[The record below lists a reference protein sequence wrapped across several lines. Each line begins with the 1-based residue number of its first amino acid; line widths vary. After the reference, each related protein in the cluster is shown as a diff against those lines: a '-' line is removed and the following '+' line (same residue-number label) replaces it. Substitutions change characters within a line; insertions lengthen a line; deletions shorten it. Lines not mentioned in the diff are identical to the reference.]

1 MTAPAQSV
9 VPQQPHGRYLVTLA
23 LTALGVV
30 YGDIGTSPLYAIRYS
45 FSGPH
50 GIPVTPGN
58 VLGVLSLVFW
68 SLVIV
73 VTIKYHVVIIRA
85 DNKGEG
91 GVLALM
97 ALVNGSRVARGLSPR
112 RLMIVLGIFGS
123 ALLYADGGL
132 TPAISV
138 LSAVEGLEIATP
150 ALASW
155 VIPVTLVIL
164 IGLFLVQSRGTA
176 RIGAVFGPVML
187 VWFATI
193 GVLGLSQ
200 IIRDPSVLV
209 AVSPYHAAHFFAEDV
224 RRGFVVLGAVFL
236 VVTGGEA
243 LYADLG
249 HFGHRAI
256 QIAWFGVAL
265 PCLLLNYF
273 GQGALLLRDASAA
286 ENPFYHLAPG
296 WALYPLIALATAAT
310 IIASQAVISGAFSL
324 TRQAVQL
331 GYSPRLQIAHTSS
344 REIGQIYVPL
354 VNRGLMLLTCVLV
367 IGFHAADTAQP
378 TSSNIAGAYGVALS
392 TLMLITTLMFYVM
405 SREVWR
411 WSFARAA
418 IVSGLFLCVDVP
430 FFGANMLKIRSGGW
444 VPLAIAA
451 AIFLLMTTWQ
461 RGREILG
468 KRMQEKTVA
477 LKMLLADLA
486 AEPPLRVPGTAV
498 FLYGTTDGTPPA
510 LVHNLTHNKVLH
522 ERVVFLTMVTQ
533 DVPHV
538 STAERVTVKAI
549 GKGFYR
555 VVASYGFMDDPDIDD
570 VLAAC
575 QVKSLDI
582 AIAGTTFFLG
592 RETLVASD
600 RPGMRHWRTRCSRSE
615 PRSSCSSRTAQAPL
629 RDKNTQ
635 SLHGACAVRL
645 CPVIQPGR
653 TLRCPPA
660 RLPASPACPCPEP
673 LRGSARPHR
682 GSPGS
687 SRRRHLCDSRW
698 PRARGA

>member
-1 MTAPAQSV
+1 MTPASEPGAAPRD
-9 VPQQPHGRYLVTLA
+9 RYLFTLA
-23 LTALGVV
+23 LAALGVV

-45 FSGPH
+45 FYGPH
-50 GIPVTPGN
+50 GISVTPGN
-58 VLGVLSLVFW
+58 VLGVMSMVFW

-73 VTIKYHVVIIRA
+73 VTIKYHIVIIRA

-97 ALVNGSRVARGLSPR
+97 AMVNGSRLARGLSPR
-112 RLMIVLGIFGS
+112 RIMIVLGIFGS
-123 ALLYADGGL
+123 ALLYADGAL
-132 TPAISV
+132 TPAVSV
-138 LSAVEGLEIATP
+138 LGVVEGLEVATP

-155 VIPVTLVIL
+155 VLPVTLVIL
-164 IGLFLVQSRGTA
+164 VGLFLLQSRGTA
-176 RIGAVFGPVML
+176 RIGAMFGPVML
-187 VWFATI
+187 LWFATL

-200 IIRDPSVLV
+200 IVRQPEVLA
-209 AVSPYHAAHFFAEDV
+209 AVSPHYAVRFFGENV
-224 RRGFVVLGAVFL
+224 GRGFVVLGAVFL

-256 QIAWFGVAL
+256 QRAWFGVAL
-265 PCLLLNYF
+265 PSLMLNYF
-273 GQGALLLRDASAA
+273 GQGALLLRDSSAA
-286 ENPFYHLAPG
+286 VNPFYYLAPS

-331 GYSPRLQIAHTSS
+331 GYSPRLRIEHTSS
-344 REIGQIYVPL
+344 REIGQIYVPT
-354 VNRGLMLLTCVLV
+354 VNWALMLLTCALVL
-367 IGFHAADTAQP
+367 GFR

-405 SREVWR
+405 GREVWR
-411 WSFARAA
+411 WGFARAA
-418 IVSGLFLCVDVP
+418 IVAGLFLCVDLP
-430 FFGANMLKIRSGGW
+430 FFAANMLKIRYGGW
-444 VPLAIAA
+444 VPLVIAA
-451 AIFLLMTTWQ
+451 AIFLLMTTWK

-498 FLYGTTDGTPPA
+498 FMYGTTDGTPPA

-522 ERVVFLTMVTQ
+522 ERVVFLTMVTH

-538 STAERVTVKAI
+538 PPAERVTVKAI
-549 GKGFYR
+549 GKGFYSVIAR
-555 VVASYGFMDDPDIDD
+555 YGFMDDPDIED

-575 QVKSLDI
+575 QMKSLDI
-582 AIAGTTFFLG
+582 PIAGTTFFLG

-600 RPGMRHWRTRCSRSE
+600 RPGMPQWREQLFAFMSRNAL
-615 PRSSCSSRTAQAPL
+615 RATAFFKIPADQVFEV
-629 RDKNTQ
+629 
-635 SLHGACAVRL
+635 GAQVEL
-645 CPVIQPGR
+645 
-653 TLRCPPA
+653 
-660 RLPASPACPCPEP
+660 
-673 LRGSARPHR
+673 
-682 GSPGS
+682 
-687 SRRRHLCDSRW
+687 
-698 PRARGA
+698 

>member
-1 MTAPAQSV
+1 MERRAAPR
-9 VPQQPHGRYLVTLA
+9 GGYLVTLA
-23 LTALGVV
+23 LAALGVV
-30 YGDIGTSPLYAIRYS
+30 YGDIGTSPLYALRES
-45 FSGPH
+45 FYGTH
-50 GIPVTPGN
+50 GIAVTPGN

-68 SLVIV
+68 ALVIV
-73 VTIKYHVVIIRA
+73 VTIKYHIVIIRA

-97 ALVNGSRVARGLSPR
+97 ALVNGSRVIRGLSPR
-112 RLMIVLGIFGS
+112 RVMIVLGIFGS

-150 ALASW
+150 AFASW

-164 IGLFLVQSRGTA
+164 IGLFLLQSRGTA

-193 GVLGLSQ
+193 GVLGLREIFQ
-200 IIRDPSVLV
+200 QPGVL
-209 AVSPYHAAHFFAEDV
+209 AALSPYHAARFFTEDV
-224 RRGFVVLGAVFL
+224 HRGFIVLGAVFL

-256 QIAWFGVAL
+256 QIAWFAVAL

-273 GQGALLLRDASAA
+273 GQGALLLRDPSAA
-286 ENPFYHLAPG
+286 VSPFYHLAPS
-296 WALYPLIALATAAT
+296 WALYPLIGLATAAT

-331 GYSPRLQIAHTSS
+331 GYSPRLRIEHTSS
-344 REIGQIYVPL
+344 REIGQIYVPT
-354 VNRGLMLLTCVLV
+354 VNWSLMALTCALVL
-367 IGFHAADTAQP
+367 GFR

-418 IVSGLFLCVDVP
+418 TVAGLFLCVDLP

-444 VPLAIAA
+444 VPLVIAA

-461 RGREILG
+461 RGREILAR
-468 KRMQEKTVA
+468 RMQEKSVA

-486 AEPPLRVPGTAV
+486 AEPPPRVPGTAV

-538 STAERVTVKAI
+538 STAERVAVKAI
-549 GKGFYR
+549 GKGFYSVIAR
-555 VVASYGFMDDPDIDD
+555 YGFMDDPDIED

-575 QVKSLDI
+575 QVRSLDI
-582 AIAGTTFFLG
+582 PIAGTTFFLG
-592 RETLVASD
+592 RETLVAAD
-600 RPGMRHWRTRCSRSE
+600 RPDMPRWREQLFAFMSRNAL
-615 PRSSCSSRTAQAPL
+615 RATAFF
-629 RDKNTQ
+629 K
-635 SLHGACAVRL
+635 
-645 CPVIQPGR
+645 I
-653 TLRCPPA
+653 PA
-660 RLPASPACPCPEP
+660 EQVFEVGVQVEL
-673 LRGSARPHR
+673 
-682 GSPGS
+682 
-687 SRRRHLCDSRW
+687 
-698 PRARGA
+698 

>member
-1 MTAPAQSV
+1 MTSPAQPV

-58 VLGVLSLVFW
+58 LLGVLSLVFW

-73 VTIKYHVVIIRA
+73 VTIKYHIVIIRA

-97 ALVNGSRVARGLSPR
+97 ALVNGSRVARGLTPR
-112 RLMIVLGIFGS
+112 RVMIILGIFGS

-138 LSAVEGLEIATP
+138 LSAVEGIEIATP

-164 IGLFLVQSRGTA
+164 VGLFLLQSRGTA
-176 RIGAVFGPVML
+176 RIGAMFGPVML

-193 GVLGLSQ
+193 GLLGLSE
-200 IIRDPSVLV
+200 IIRQPGVLA
-209 AVSPYHAAHFFAEDV
+209 AVSPYYAARFFAADLH
-224 RRGFVVLGAVFL
+224 RGFMVLGAVFL

-265 PCLLLNYF
+265 PCLMLNYF
-273 GQGALLLRDASAA
+273 GQGALLLSDSSAA
-286 ENPFYHLAPG
+286 VNPFYHLAPS
-296 WALYPLIALATAAT
+296 WALYPLIVLATAAT
-310 IIASQAVISGAFSL
+310 VIASQAVISGAFSL

-331 GYSPRLQIAHTSS
+331 GYSPRLRIEHTSS
-344 REIGQIYVPL
+344 REIGQIYVPA
-354 VNRGLMLLTCVLV
+354 VNWGLMALTCVLV
-367 IGFHAADTAQP
+367 LGFHVANTEQP

-405 SREVWR
+405 SRDVWR

-418 IVSGLFLCVDVP
+418 TVAGLFLCVDVP
-430 FFGANMLKIRSGGW
+430 FFAANMLKIRYGGW
-444 VPLAIAA
+444 VPLVIAA
-451 AIFLLMTTWQ
+451 VIFLLMTTWK
-461 RGREILG
+461 RGREILA
-468 KRMQEKTVA
+468 KRMLEKTVP

-486 AEPPLRVPGTAV
+486 AEPPIRVPGTAV
-498 FLYGTTDGTPPA
+498 FMYGTADHTPPA
-510 LVHNLTHNKVLH
+510 LVHNLAHNKVLH
-522 ERVVFLTMVTQ
+522 EKVVFLTVVTE

-538 STAERVTVKAI
+538 DPRERVTIKHI
-549 GKGFYR
+549 GKGFHTVLAR
-555 VVASYGFMDDPDIDD
+555 YGFMDDPDIDD
-570 VLAAC
+570 VLGAC
-575 QVKSLDI
+575 QTQSLDI
-582 AIAGTTFFLG
+582 RMEGTTFFLG

-600 RPGMRHWRTRCSRSE
+600 RPGMPQWREELFAFMSRNAL
-615 PRSSCSSRTAQAPL
+615 RATAFFKIPANQVFEVG
-629 RDKNTQ
+629 TQ
-635 SLHGACAVRL
+635 VEL
-645 CPVIQPGR
+645 
-653 TLRCPPA
+653 
-660 RLPASPACPCPEP
+660 
-673 LRGSARPHR
+673 
-682 GSPGS
+682 
-687 SRRRHLCDSRW
+687 
-698 PRARGA
+698 

>member
-1 MTAPAQSV
+1 VTPSPEPRAAPR
-9 VPQQPHGRYLVTLA
+9 GRYLITLA
-23 LTALGVV
+23 LAALGVV
-30 YGDIGTSPLYAIRYS
+30 YGDIGTSPLYAMRES
-45 FSGPH
+45 FYGTH
-50 GIPVTPGN
+50 GIAVTPGN

-68 SLVIV
+68 ALVIV
-73 VTIKYHVVIIRA
+73 VTIKYHIVIIRA

-97 ALVNGSRVARGLSPR
+97 ALVNGSRLARGLSPR
-112 RLMIVLGIFGS
+112 RIMIVLGIFGS

-193 GVLGLSQ
+193 GVLGLHE
-200 IIRDPSVLV
+200 IIQQPGVLA
-209 AVSPYHAAHFFAEDV
+209 AVSPYHAARFFAQDLH
-224 RRGFVVLGAVFL
+224 RGFLVLGAVFL

-249 HFGHRAI
+249 HFGHHAI
-256 QIAWFGVAL
+256 QIAWFSIAL

-273 GQGALLLRDASAA
+273 GQGALLLREPAA
-286 ENPFYHLAPG
+286 AVNPFYHLAPS
-296 WALYPLIALATAAT
+296 WSLYPLIGLATAAT

-331 GYSPRLQIAHTSS
+331 GYSPRLRIEHTSS
-344 REIGQIYVPL
+344 REIGQIYVPT
-354 VNRGLMLLTCVLV
+354 VNWSLMVLTCALVL
-367 IGFHAADTAQP
+367 GFR

-418 IVSGLFLCVDVP
+418 IVAALFLCVDVP
-430 FFGANMLKIRSGGW
+430 FFGANMLKIRFGGW
-444 VPLAIAA
+444 VPLVIAA

-461 RGREILG
+461 RGREILA

-498 FLYGTTDGTPPA
+498 FMSGTTDGTPPA

-522 ERVVFLTMVTQ
+522 ERVVFLTVVTQ

-538 STAERVTVKAI
+538 SSAERVTVKPI
-549 GKGFYR
+549 GKGFYNVIAR
-555 VVASYGFMDDPDIDD
+555 YGFMDDPDIDD

-582 AIAGTTFFLG
+582 PIAGTTFFLG

-600 RPGMRHWRTRCSRSE
+600 RPDMARWREQLFAFMSRNAL
-615 PRSSCSSRTAQAPL
+615 RATAFFKIPADQVFEV
-629 RDKNTQ
+629 
-635 SLHGACAVRL
+635 GAQVEL
-645 CPVIQPGR
+645 
-653 TLRCPPA
+653 
-660 RLPASPACPCPEP
+660 
-673 LRGSARPHR
+673 
-682 GSPGS
+682 
-687 SRRRHLCDSRW
+687 
-698 PRARGA
+698 